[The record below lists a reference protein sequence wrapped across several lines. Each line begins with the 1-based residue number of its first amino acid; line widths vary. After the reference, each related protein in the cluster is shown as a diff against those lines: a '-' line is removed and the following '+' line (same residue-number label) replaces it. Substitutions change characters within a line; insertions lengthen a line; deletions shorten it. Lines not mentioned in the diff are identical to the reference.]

1 MTRTIVPSVSD
12 HAVVR
17 YLQRVYELDF
27 DALKREIM
35 TPEIAGQIAA
45 GAITVTIRG
54 HKAPVEN
61 GVIKTILPKDAAV
74 SRRKAVRG

>member
-1 MTRTIVPSVSD
+1 MTRTIVPQVSD

-27 DALKREIM
+27 EALKREIL

-45 GAITVTIRG
+45 GAITVTVRG
-54 HKAPVEN
+54 FKAPVEN
-61 GVIKTILPKDAAV
+61 GVIKTILPRDAVV
-74 SRRKAVRG
+74 SRRKAVRT